1 MSQLKNFI
9 AKMPIGVIAATV
21 ITDKKVK
28 IPTNIDPTEFAKVN
42 KPQVHAQT
50 LTTEKAIHVASN
62 HVPGKYVS
70 SQDMLN
76 RHLTNKR

>member
-9 AKMPIGVIAATV
+9 AKMPIGVIASTV

-28 IPTNIDPTEFAKVN
+28 IPANVDPSEFDKVN
-42 KPQVHAQT
+42 KAQVHAQN
-50 LTTEKAIHVASN
+50 LTTEKAIYVASS

-76 RHLTNKR
+76 RHLVNKK